1 MDKEQE
7 LKLKIDI
14 LKTIKE
20 STIPNILKD
29 TIEISIDKL
38 KSNIEKMEAQLEIL
52 KEIKELKK

>member
-14 LKTIKE
+14 LKTIKD